1 MTRIQSQMEP
11 ICKTVKSQINYKP
24 PAMPSSGEI
33 GFITNYYYNE
43 GVKGTFRFVKMIP
56 CYIGQGIKK
65 VNDAVKNAGNS
76 SVESK

>member
-1 MTRIQSQMEP
+1 
-11 ICKTVKSQINYKP
+11 
-24 PAMPSSGEI
+24 MPSSGEV

-65 VNDAVKNAGNS
+65 ANDAVKGAMEVKPEQKWS
-76 SVESK
+76 SS

>member
-1 MTRIQSQMEP
+1 MEP
-11 ICKTVKSQINYKP
+11 VCKTVKSTVNYQP
-24 PAMPSSGEI
+24 PAMPSSGEV

-65 VNDAVKNAGNS
+65 ANDAVKGAME
-76 SVESK
+76 VKPEQK